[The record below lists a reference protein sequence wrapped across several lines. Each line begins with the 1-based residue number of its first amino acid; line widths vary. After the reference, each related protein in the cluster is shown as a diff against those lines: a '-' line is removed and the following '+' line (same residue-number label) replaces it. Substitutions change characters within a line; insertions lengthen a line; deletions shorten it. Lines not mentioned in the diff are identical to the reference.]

1 VNGLALA
8 LGALTL
14 VTNAFFVGGEF
25 ALVSVRRSQIEPH
38 ADAGE
43 ARARTVLWGLEH
55 VSAMLATAQLGV
67 TASSLVLG
75 AVAEPAIAHLFE
87 PVFDAAHVP
96 ESLVDPVAFAIALSA
111 ATYLHMLVGE
121 MVPKNIALAAPERAA
136 LVLVPP
142 LVALTR
148 ALRPLVFGINAL
160 ANGLLR
166 IGGVES
172 RDEVA
177 SAFTDE
183 ELARIVQDSSEA
195 GLLDDPGPQR
205 LRDALELGAR
215 TVTEV
220 LVPTDRMVTVERS
233 VTPRQLERTAA
244 ASGFSRFPVIDPA
257 GGVSGF
263 LHVKDS
269 LADTARDAPFPGG
282 VLHPVVRLDAGT
294 ALDDALTAMRAA
306 GTHLASVTNDAGV
319 VVGYVTMEDV
329 LQQLVGPPDP
339 INGSG

>member
-1 VNGLALA
+1 VTALQ
-8 LGALTL
+8 LVVGALTL

-38 ADAGE
+38 VDAGE
-43 ARARTVLWGLEH
+43 VRARTVVWALEH
-55 VSAMLATAQLGV
+55 LSAMLATAQLGV

-87 PVFDAAHVP
+87 PVFDAARLP
-96 ESLVDPVAFAIALSA
+96 EGLVDPVAFAIALTA

-121 MVPKNIALAAPERAA
+121 MVPKNIALASPERAA
-136 LVLVPP
+136 LALVPP

-148 ALRPLVFGINAL
+148 AVRPVVFGINAL

-166 IGGVES
+166 LGGVEPK
-172 RDEVA
+172 DEVT
-177 SAFTDE
+177 SVFTDE
-183 ELARIVQDSSEA
+183 ELARIVEHSSEA
-195 GLLDDPGPQR
+195 GLLEAPGPER

-215 TVTEV
+215 TVAEV
-220 LVPTDRMVTVERS
+220 LVPTGRMATVDRS

-244 ASGFSRFPVIDPA
+244 ASGYSRFPVLGSA
-257 GGVSGF
+257 GDVMGF

-269 LADTARDAPFPGG
+269 LAATARDAPFPRRA
-282 VLHPVVRLDAGT
+282 LHPVVRLGIDT
-294 ALDDALTAMRAA
+294 PLDDALGAMRAA
-306 GTHLASVTNDAGV
+306 GTHLAAVTGNAGA

-329 LQQLVGPPDP
+329 LQQLVGPPGPTPTDH
-339 INGSG
+339 